1 MEIAEAIRG
10 NLLRQGSVPSRH
22 PLSTI
27 PQTKTIEP
35 PRHHTSDADESQLS
49 YTGDKSTR
57 SLTDAVDTSI
67 QLPVEFK
74 PPTPR
79 ESAPLL
85 RPLFHRPRRRM
96 TQ

>member
-10 NLLRQGSVPSRH
+10 NLLRQGSVPSRR

-27 PQTKTIEP
+27 PQTETIEP
-35 PRHHTSDADESQLS
+35 PRHDTSDADESQLS

-57 SLTDAVDTSI
+57 SLTDTIDTSI

-74 PPTPR
+74 PLTPR
-79 ESAPLL
+79 GSAPLL
-85 RPLFHRPRRRM
+85 RPFYTAPAGE
-96 TQ
+96 